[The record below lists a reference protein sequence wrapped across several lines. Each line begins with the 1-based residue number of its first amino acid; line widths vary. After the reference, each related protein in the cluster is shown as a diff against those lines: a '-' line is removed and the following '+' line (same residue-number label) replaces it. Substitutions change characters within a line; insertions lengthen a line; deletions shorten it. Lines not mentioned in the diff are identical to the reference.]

1 MWEFGVRSFPFP
13 FFLPPLG
20 ETICRNLALQLQK
33 QGEPHWLRFSRLFLF
48 CFFFSFSNQIQWP
61 WASSLCIVLLSE
73 KIGRSEMKQG
83 RKDGNID
90 LSPARSSFFIFSSPF
105 FLQVFSFSFSA
116 TSFVISSSDFPI
128 YFSSLCGF
136 FFSLLDLTLSRFL
149 LYPGFYIKVASGKS
163 WAGLMRWNGQEGIWF

>member
-1 MWEFGVRSFPFP
+1 M
-13 FFLPPLG
+13 
-20 ETICRNLALQLQK
+20 
-33 QGEPHWLRFSRLFLF
+33 
-48 CFFFSFSNQIQWP
+48 
-61 WASSLCIVLLSE
+61 CIVLLSE

-136 FFSLLDLTLSRFL
+136 FFFPPGPYFVKVPTIPWFLYQSCIWKKLSWAYEMKWPRRNMILGSREALCKDLLNENSGTACFQ
-149 LYPGFYIKVASGKS
+149 FYI
-163 WAGLMRWNGQEGIWF
+163 